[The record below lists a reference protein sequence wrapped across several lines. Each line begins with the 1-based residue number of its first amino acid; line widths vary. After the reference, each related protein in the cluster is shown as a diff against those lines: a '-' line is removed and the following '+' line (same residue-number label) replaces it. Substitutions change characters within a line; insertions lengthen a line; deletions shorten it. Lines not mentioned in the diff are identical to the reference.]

1 MIARTST
8 YALVLCFLT
17 GLQLAGYSQE
27 VTLDSLLR
35 KADDPSRIPEST
47 VLILSEQLSHFEHP
61 EDRALI
67 HDRIA
72 SAYRKIGQLDSAA
85 VHAWRVVRLVPDNL
99 ALACR
104 AYQTLG
110 FVAYAKE
117 LWERSGSFYEQSYR
131 LSEKQK
137 DAYGMMEAAMY
148 LGRINFRLQQV
159 AGARDEYEKALALA
173 NELTDQAASSQLTFE
188 MVAVCRSLGD
198 LRRAEAFLEEYIRMN
213 AKDTARLADAYREFG
228 QLDESK
234 QEGRKA
240 IGHYLTALRFD
251 KVLSNPFPSFQRLS
265 TLFMKMGSLDTAKL
279 YADSAEATV
288 GKLADIVAF
297 RDCFQLRYML
307 AEQMKDTTSAYRF
320 HLRYSLY
327 DDSVKH
333 READRRVRQVRDEL
347 ILTANEASIRTAELG
362 LQLKGL
368 REVQDRQWRNYQ
380 LFLAGAVALLALVI
394 FLWLRTR
401 MASMEQIRQSAERI
415 KELQLSQEK
424 LFTVVSHDLQ
434 GPVTTFSNLTR
445 SIGAQLEKAGP
456 DERNNLI
463 MHLQASTVELRQS
476 LNELLDWTVSQSG
489 AMPCKPEVF
498 SCRQLAGN
506 VADDLHAFAE
516 ERGVGVNFLIPDIV
530 MAHADKAMIRIVLRT
545 MLFHAIRVSKDG
557 DTVTIFSG
565 QKDGLITLGIR
576 DHGTAKWDGE
586 LQSDSALMD
595 HPRNQGLGL
604 PLCKDLVRRNG
615 GELYLESGAGDG
627 NNCFITLPQLPA

>member
-1 MIARTST
+1 MIARTIK
-8 YALVLCFLT
+8 YAFVLCILS
-17 GLQLAGYSQE
+17 GLRLSGFSQDAR
-27 VTLDSLLR
+27 LDSLLR
-35 KADDPSRIPEST
+35 KTDDPTRIPEST
-47 VLILSEQLSHFEHP
+47 ILILSEQLPRFEQP
-61 EDRALI
+61 EARAFI

-72 SAYRKIGQLDSAA
+72 AAYVAIGQLDSAA
-85 VHAWRVVRLVPDNL
+85 VHAWCVVRLVPDNL
-99 ALACR
+99 ALSSR

-110 FVAYAKE
+110 FVAYVKE
-117 LWERSGSFYEQSYR
+117 LFERSRNFYEQAYL
-131 LSEKQK
+131 LSENLK
-137 DAYGMMEAAMY
+137 DAYGMMEAATY
-148 LGRINFRLQQV
+148 LGRNNYRLQNS

-173 NELTDQAASSQLTFE
+173 DQLADPAAKSQLTIE
-188 MVAVCRSLGD
+188 MVVVCRSLGD
-198 LRRAEAFLEEYIRMN
+198 FRRAEAFLEEYIRMN

-251 KVLSNPFPSFQRLS
+251 KVLSNPYPSFHRLS
-265 TLFMKMGSLDTAKL
+265 KSFMKMGSLDTAKR

-297 RDCFQLRYML
+297 RDCFQLRYLL

-320 HLRYSLY
+320 HLRYSVY
-327 DDSVKH
+327 DDSVKQQ
-333 READRRVRQVRDEL
+333 EADRRVRQVRDEL

-368 REVQDRQWRNYQ
+368 REVQDRQWKNYQ

-401 MASMEQIRQSAERI
+401 MTWMEQTRQSAERI
-415 KELQLSQEK
+415 KDLQLSQEK

-445 SIGAQLEKAGP
+445 SIGTQLEKAGT

-516 ERGVGVNFLIPDIV
+516 ERGVSVNFLIPDIV

-545 MLFHAIRVSKDG
+545 MLFHAIRVSKEG
-557 DTVTIFSG
+557 DAVTIFSG

-576 DHGTAKWDGE
+576 DHGTGKWDGE

-595 HPRNQGLGL
+595 HPGLGL
-604 PLCKDLVRRNG
+604 PLCKDLVQRNG

-627 NNCFITLPQLPA
+627 NNCYITLPQLPA